1 MDRYIFYLESLFL
14 IYYSGDFC
22 NFATYNL
29 YRPTMAEELV
39 IDKEAGKA
47 EKYQELMPQLEALV
61 KNEKDVIANMA
72 NISAALW
79 QTFHFFWVGF
89 YRVVDEELVLGPFQG
104 PIACTRIR
112 RGRGVCGSAWKEG
125 KTLVVPDVDQFPGHI
140 ACNSASRSEIV
151 VPVRNQ
157 AGEITAVLDID
168 SDRLDSFD
176 KTDVLY
182 LERVVSFLFN

>member
-1 MDRYIFYLESLFL
+1 MFFYLESLFL

-29 YRPTMAEELV
+29 YRSTMAEELV

-140 ACNSASRSEIV
+140 ACSSASESEIV
-151 VPVRNQ
+151 VPVFDNSGVVR
-157 AGEITAVLDID
+157 AVLDID
-168 SDRLDSFD
+168 SESKATFDETDR
-176 KTDVLY
+176 KY
-182 LERVVSFLFN
+182 LEQAVVLLMPVF

>member
-1 MDRYIFYLESLFL
+1 
-14 IYYSGDFC
+14 
-22 NFATYNL
+22 
-29 YRPTMAEELV
+29 MAEELV

-104 PIACTRIR
+104 PIACMRIR

-157 AGEITAVLDID
+157 VGEITAVLDID

>member
-1 MDRYIFYLESLFL
+1 
-14 IYYSGDFC
+14 
-22 NFATYNL
+22 
-29 YRPTMAEELV
+29 MAEELV

-125 KTLVVPDVDQFPGHI
+125 KTLVVPMSINFRDILPVI
-140 ACNSASRSEIV
+140 RL
-151 VPVRNQ
+151 PVR
-157 AGEITAVLDID
+157 
-168 SDRLDSFD
+168 RL
-176 KTDVLY
+176 
-182 LERVVSFLFN
+182 

>member
-1 MDRYIFYLESLFL
+1 MRNSKQEL
-14 IYYSGDFC
+14 
-22 NFATYNL
+22 
-29 YRPTMAEELV
+29 MAEELM
-39 IDKEAGKA
+39 INKQAGKA
-47 EKYQELMPQLEALV
+47 DKYRELMPQLEALV

-79 QTFHFFWVGF
+79 QTFHFFWVGV

-157 AGEITAVLDID
+157 VGEITAVLDID
-168 SDRLDSFD
+168 SDQLDSFD

>member
-1 MDRYIFYLESLFL
+1 MFFYLESLFL

-29 YRPTMAEELV
+29 YRSTMAEELV

-104 PIACTRIR
+104 PIA
-112 RGRGVCGSAWKEG
+112 
-125 KTLVVPDVDQFPGHI
+125 
-140 ACNSASRSEIV
+140 
-151 VPVRNQ
+151 
-157 AGEITAVLDID
+157 
-168 SDRLDSFD
+168 
-176 KTDVLY
+176 
-182 LERVVSFLFN
+182 

>member
-1 MDRYIFYLESLFL
+1 MQNSKQEL
-14 IYYSGDFC
+14 
-22 NFATYNL
+22 
-29 YRPTMAEELV
+29 MAEELM
-39 IDKEAGKA
+39 INKQAGKA

-157 AGEITAVLDID
+157 VGEITAVLDID

>member
-1 MDRYIFYLESLFL
+1 MQNSKQEL
-14 IYYSGDFC
+14 
-22 NFATYNL
+22 
-29 YRPTMAEELV
+29 MAEELM
-39 IDKEAGKA
+39 INKQAGKA

-79 QTFHFFWVGF
+79 QNFAFFWVGF

-140 ACNSASRSEIV
+140 ACNSTSRSEIV

-168 SDRLDSFD
+168 SDQLDSFD

>member
-1 MDRYIFYLESLFL
+1 
-14 IYYSGDFC
+14 
-22 NFATYNL
+22 
-29 YRPTMAEELV
+29 MAEELV

-125 KTLVVPDVDQFPGHI
+125 KTLVVP
-140 ACNSASRSEIV
+140 
-151 VPVRNQ
+151 VRNQ

>member
-1 MDRYIFYLESLFL
+1 MI
-14 IYYSGDFC
+14 
-22 NFATYNL
+22 N
-29 YRPTMAEELV
+29 
-39 IDKEAGKA
+39 KQAGKA
-47 EKYQELMPQLEALV
+47 DKYRELMPQLEALV

-157 AGEITAVLDID
+157 VGEITAVLDID
-168 SDRLDSFD
+168 SDQLDSFD

>member
-1 MDRYIFYLESLFL
+1 MRNSKQEL
-14 IYYSGDFC
+14 
-22 NFATYNL
+22 
-29 YRPTMAEELV
+29 MAEELM
-39 IDKEAGKA
+39 INKQAGKA
-47 EKYQELMPQLEALV
+47 DKYRELMPQLEALV

-157 AGEITAVLDID
+157 ADEITAVLDID